1 MADDAPAAQRAE
13 RAFALIR
20 ISVQATE
27 RMTSQHEPSRTGD
40 TSLMPYWDR
49 VARRYAT
56 TDPLAAV
63 CYPAAPPWFNRFYA
77 RFQLRAVERMLADVP
92 LAGMR
97 ALDVG
102 CGGGRWSRWLRE
114 RGATVVAIDPTP
126 SMLETA
132 ARLSPG
138 VEFHRM
144 SATAI
149 DLPAASFDLVMS
161 VTVIQH
167 LRPEEQER
175 AAAAMVRVLRP
186 GGRLFVLDLIDR
198 RDPGRLVFART
209 PAEWIALYER
219 LGMTLERWSGQ
230 EYIPLIRA
238 LTALIPSQRGS
249 DTEVTATTVIEDA
262 GSRRLMFTA
271 LWPVIQLSYPIEL
284 LCERLMP
291 SRWGRHACFLF
302 RKRADAPS

>member
-1 MADDAPAAQRAE
+1 
-13 RAFALIR
+13 
-20 ISVQATE
+20 
-27 RMTSQHEPSRTGD
+27 MTNQHEPMRSGE

-49 VARRYAT
+49 VASRYAAS
-56 TDPLAAV
+56 DPLGAV
-63 CYPAAPPWFNRFYA
+63 CYPAAPRWFNRFYA
-77 RFQLRAVERMLADVP
+77 RFQLRAVTRMLGDLRLDGA
-92 LAGMR
+92 R

-102 CGGGRWSRWLRE
+102 CGGGRWSRWLQQ
-114 RGATVVAIDPTP
+114 RGASVVAIDPTP

-138 VEFHRM
+138 VELHRM
-144 SATAI
+144 SATEI
-149 DLPAASFDLVMS
+149 DLPASSFDLVVS

-167 LRPEEQER
+167 LRPEEQEH

-186 GGRLFVLDLIDR
+186 GGHLFVLDLIDR

-209 PAEWIALYER
+209 PEEWIALYEQR
-219 LGMTLERWSGQ
+219 GMQIVRWSGQ

-238 LTALIPSQRGS
+238 LTALVPSQRGA
-249 DTEVTATTVIEDA
+249 DADDVTAPTVIEDV
-262 GSRRLMFTA
+262 GPRRLMFTA

-284 LCERLMP
+284 LCERMMP

-302 RKRADAPS
+302 QKRAESPS